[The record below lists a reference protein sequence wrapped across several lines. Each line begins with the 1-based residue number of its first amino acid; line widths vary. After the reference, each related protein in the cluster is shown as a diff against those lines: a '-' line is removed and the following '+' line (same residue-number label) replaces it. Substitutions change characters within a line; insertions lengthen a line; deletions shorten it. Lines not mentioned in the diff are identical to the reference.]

1 MERQKRR
8 REGVELASA
17 WWGNEGRLRDDWSLR
32 LRQKLA
38 MPVLLISRGAQLTPS
53 FGPAEKRSD
62 QASPRLEIHGE
73 LSGWEAFVPLTQQVV

>member
-1 MERQKRR
+1 
-8 REGVELASA
+8 
-17 WWGNEGRLRDDWSLR
+17 
-32 LRQKLA
+32 